1 MPDAV
6 IPGMAEERRMITEG
20 DETMNARCMDQIE
33 GERFKAFNGDSIEI
47 VAELPENS
55 IGLSVFSPPFPGMY
69 AYTNSARDV
78 GNVRNFAEL
87 VEHFSYLAG
96 SLLKVTQPGRMCCVH
111 LTQEPVFK
119 GRDGYVGLRD
129 FRGDMIRCMESAGWN
144 YYSEVTIDKN
154 PMLKASRTKE
164 ATLLFKTLA
173 ADSSMSRPA
182 LADYIIVFKKP
193 GTNSNPIRAGISARY
208 DNRDG
213 WITCDEWCEWAAPVW
228 YRKMPAEKSP
238 HYPFQ
243 DNYPSRHQATDGINE
258 GDVLRNFTQGREND
272 DEKHLCPLQLGV
284 IERCVKLWSNPD
296 DVVLSPFMGIGSEGY
311 VAIRHNRRFV
321 GCELKPSY
329 FRVACTNLRDAERR
343 RIAKD
348 ADLFGSVSDAEG
360 GK

>member
-1 MPDAV
+1 MTNV
-6 IPGMAEERRMITEG
+6 L
-20 DETMNARCMDQIE
+20 DQCA
-33 GERFKAFNGDSIEI
+33 GERYQIYNGDSVE
-47 VAELPENS
+47 VCKELTPDS

-78 GNVRNFAEL
+78 GNVKSFAQL
-87 VEHFSYLAG
+87 VEHFGYLAG
-96 SLLKVTQPGRMCCVH
+96 SLLNATQPGRICAIH

-129 FRGDMIRCMESAGWN
+129 FRGDMIRAMQDIGWI

-173 ADSSMSRPA
+173 ADSSMNRPA
-182 LADYIIVFKKP
+182 LADYLVVFKKP
-193 GTNSNPIRAGISARY
+193 GENSNPIKAGISARY

-213 WITCDEWCEWAAPVW
+213 WITSDEWCEWASPVW
-228 YRKMPAEKSP
+228 YRAMPKEKSP
-238 HYPFQ
+238 HYPYQ
-243 DNYPSRHQATDGINE
+243 ENYPSRHQATDGINE
-258 GDVLRNFTQGREND
+258 GDVLRNFVDGRDNE

-284 IERCVKLWSNPD
+284 IERAVKLWSNPD

-311 VAIRHNRRFV
+311 VAVRHNRRFI

-329 FRVACTNLRDAERR
+329 FRVACRNLRDAEAR
-343 RIAKD
+343 RIQTNE
-348 ADLFGSVSDAEG
+348 DLFSSASEEKG
-360 GK
+360 GAQ

>member
-1 MPDAV
+1 MTNV
-6 IPGMAEERRMITEG
+6 L
-20 DETMNARCMDQIE
+20 DQCA
-33 GERFKAFNGDSIEI
+33 GERYQIYNGDSIE
-47 VAELPENS
+47 VCRELTPDS

-78 GNVRNFAEL
+78 GNVKSFAQL
-87 VEHFSYLAG
+87 VEHFGYLAG
-96 SLLKVTQPGRMCCVH
+96 SLLKATQPGRICAIH

-129 FRGDMIRCMESAGWN
+129 FRGDMIRAMQDIGWI

-173 ADSSMSRPA
+173 ADSSMNRPA
-182 LADYIIVFKKP
+182 LADYLVVFKKP
-193 GTNSNPIRAGISARY
+193 GENSNPIKAGISERY

-213 WITCDEWCEWAAPVW
+213 WITSDEWCEWASPVW
-228 YRKMPAEKSP
+228 YRAMPKEKSP
-238 HYPFQ
+238 HYPYQ
-243 DNYPSRHQATDGINE
+243 ENYPSRHQATAGINE
-258 GDVLRNFTQGREND
+258 GDVLRNFVEGRDNE

-284 IERCVKLWSNPD
+284 IERAVKLWSNPD

-311 VAIRHNRRFV
+311 VAVRHNRRFI

-329 FRVACTNLRDAERR
+329 FRVAARNLRDAEARR
-343 RIAKD
+343 LNAD
-348 ADLFGSVSDAEG
+348 EDLFTATAKAEG
-360 GK
+360 AE

>member
-1 MPDAV
+1 MSEPV
-6 IPGMAEERRMITEG
+6 
-20 DETMNARCMDQIE
+20 NCMDQVE
-33 GERFKAFNGDSIEI
+33 GGRFKAYNGDSVEL
-47 VAELPENS
+47 VAALPPDS

-69 AYTNSARDV
+69 AYSNSARDV
-78 GNVRNFAEL
+78 GNVRDFAQL
-87 VEHFSYLAG
+87 IEHFGFLAG
-96 SLLKVTQPGRMCCVH
+96 SILNATQPGRICCVH

-119 GRDGYVGLRD
+119 GREGYVGLRD
-129 FRGDMIRCMESAGWN
+129 FRGDMIRCMEAAGWF
-144 YYSEVTIDKN
+144 YYTEVTIDKN

-182 LADYIIVFKKP
+182 LADYVVVFKKP
-193 GTNSNPIRAGISARY
+193 GENSNPIRAGISARY

-213 WITCDEWCEWAAPVW
+213 WITSDEWCEWAAPVW

-243 DNYPSRHQATDGINE
+243 GNYPSRLQETDGINE
-258 GDVLRNFTQGREND
+258 GDVLRNFTDGKD
-272 DEKHLCPLQLGV
+272 GKDEKHLCPLQLGV

-311 VAIRHNRRFV
+311 VAIRHNRRFI

-329 FRVACTNLRDAERR
+329 FRVAVANLRDAES
-343 RIAKD
+343 RIIEGG
-348 ADLFGSVSDAEG
+348 DLFDVSAG
-360 GK
+360 

>member
-1 MPDAV
+1 
-6 IPGMAEERRMITEG
+6 
-20 DETMNARCMDQIE
+20 MNNDVKCIDQIE
-33 GERFKAFNGDSIEI
+33 GERFVAYNGDSVEI
-47 VAELPENS
+47 IAALPDDS
-55 IGLSVFSPPFPGMY
+55 VGLSVFSPPFPGMY

-78 GNVRNFAEL
+78 GNVKNFSEL
-87 VEHFSYLAG
+87 VAHFSFLAS
-96 SLLKVTQPGRMCCVH
+96 SLLRVTQPGRICCVH

-119 GRDGYVGLRD
+119 GREGFVGLRD
-129 FRGDMIRCMESAGWN
+129 FRGDMIRCMEDAGWH

-173 ADSSMSRPA
+173 ADSAMSRPA
-182 LADYIIVFKKP
+182 LADYIVVFKKH
-193 GTNSNPIRAGISARY
+193 GENSNPIKSGISARY

-213 WITCDEWCEWAAPVW
+213 WITGDEWCEWAAPVW
-228 YRKMPAEKSP
+228 YRKMPNEKSP

-321 GCELKPSY
+321 GCELKSSY
-329 FRVACTNLRDAERR
+329 FRVACQNLRDAERR
-343 RIAKD
+343 RIVAD
-348 ADLFGSVSDAEG
+348 DLFSATEA
-360 GK
+360 K

>member
-1 MPDAV
+1 
-6 IPGMAEERRMITEG
+6 
-20 DETMNARCMDQIE
+20 MNHNAKCIDQIE

-78 GNVRNFAEL
+78 GNVRNFSEL

-96 SLLKVTQPGRMCCVH
+96 SILKATQPGRICCVH

-129 FRGDMIRCMESAGWN
+129 FRGDMIRCMEAAGWY

-173 ADSSMSRPA
+173 ADSAGSRPA

-193 GTNSNPIRAGISARY
+193 GENSNPIRAGISERY
-208 DNRDG
+208 DNREG
-213 WITCDEWCEWAAPVW
+213 WITGDEWCEWAAPVW
-228 YRKMPAEKSP
+228 YRKMSSEKSP

-243 DNYPSRHQATDGINE
+243 GNYPSRHQDTDGINE
-258 GDVLRNFTQGREND
+258 GDVLRNFTEGREND

-311 VAIRHNRRFV
+311 VAIRHNRRFI

-329 FRVACTNLRDAERR
+329 FRVACANLRDAERR
-343 RIAKD
+343 RINVSD
-348 ADLFGSVSDAEG
+348 DLFVGIAGADAGNG
-360 GK
+360 GAK

>member
-1 MPDAV
+1 MKGKD
-6 IPGMAEERRMITEG
+6 ERKTVRCLDQVEG
-20 DETMNARCMDQIE
+20 DRYHAY
-33 GERFKAFNGDSIEI
+33 NGDSVEI
-47 VAELPENS
+47 VAALPRDS
-55 IGLSVFSPPFPGMY
+55 VGLSVFSPPFPGMY
-69 AYTNSARDV
+69 AYTNSPRDV
-78 GNVRNFAEL
+78 GNVKDFSQL
-87 VEHFSYLAG
+87 VEHFRFLAE
-96 SLLKVTQPGRMCCVH
+96 SILRCTQPGRLCCVH

-119 GRDGYVGLRD
+119 GREGYVGLRD
-129 FRGDMIRCMESAGWN
+129 FRGDMIRCMEKVGWL
-144 YYSEVTIDKN
+144 YYTEVTIDKN

-173 ADSSMSRPA
+173 ADSAMSRPA
-182 LADYIIVFKKP
+182 LADYVVVFKKP
-193 GTNSNPIRAGISARY
+193 GENGNPIRAGISEKY

-213 WITCDEWCEWAAPVW
+213 WITGDEWCEWAAPVW
-228 YRKMPAEKSP
+228 YRKMPNEKSP

-243 DNYPSRHQATDGINE
+243 ENYPSRHQATDGINE
-258 GDVLRNFTQGREND
+258 GDVLRNFVQGREND

-329 FRVACTNLRDAERR
+329 FRVAVANLRDAEQS
-343 RIAKD
+343 RID
-348 ADLFGSVSDAEG
+348 RGGTLFDFDEA